1 MRPIFRISGK
11 IRPSFLPD
19 FRQSRG
25 YLAQLHHGPVDH
37 EFTDWAALDVFVD
50 SLLKSAAS

>member
-11 IRPSFLPD
+11 IPPSSLPD
-19 FRQSRG
+19 FRQGRG
-25 YLAQLHHGPVDH
+25 CLAQLHGAVDH